1 MRLAVLAVVAL
12 AALAGCSGFV
22 GSAPDGTVTPA
33 PVPERTPADAENR
46 IAPGLGGASVIDARR
61 LARAH
66 EAAIRNE
73 SYVWVERS
81 NASQFNGNGS
91 MLVSAWLRVEHE
103 RLYRYRLWTS
113 WSFANTSEYTAGDTR
128 YRREVGRAGYRYY
141 TESASNVTER
151 FGSDAERAVRR
162 YLAVGNATVAATRV
176 DGRRYYRVTGTTDSI
191 PVTGEISNYSVEA
204 LIAPSGFVRELS
216 VSYDDVLGDER
227 ERIRYQFRYREV
239 GETTVEPPEWARERW
254 PENATLDVGN

>member
-22 GSAPDGTVTPA
+22 GSASDGTVTPA
-33 PVPERTPADAENR
+33 PVPEPTPADAESR
-46 IAPGLGGASVIDARR
+46 IAPGLGGATVIDAQR

-66 EAAIRNE
+66 RAAIQNR
-73 SYVWVERS
+73 SYVWVEQR

-91 MLVSAWLRVEHE
+91 MLVRTRVSVEHE
-103 RLYRYRLWTS
+103 RLYRYNLWTS
-113 WSFANTSEYTAGDTR
+113 WSFANTSEYTAGETR
-128 YRREVGRAGYRYY
+128 YRREVGRAGYRYL
-141 TESASNVTER
+141 TEPATNVTDR
-151 FGSDAERAVRR
+151 YGDNAQLAIRR
-162 YLAVGNATVAATRV
+162 YLAVGNATVAATQV

-216 VSYDDVLGDER
+216 VSYDDVLGGDR
-227 ERIRYQFRYREV
+227 ERISYQFRYSGV
-239 GETTVEPPEWARERW
+239 DETTVDPPAWARDRW
-254 PENATLDVGN
+254 PENATIGVQD